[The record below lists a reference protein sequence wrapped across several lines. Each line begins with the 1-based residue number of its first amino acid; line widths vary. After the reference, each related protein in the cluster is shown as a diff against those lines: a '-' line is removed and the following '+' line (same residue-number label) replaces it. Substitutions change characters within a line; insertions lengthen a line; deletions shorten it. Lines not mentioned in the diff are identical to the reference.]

1 MAGVARDPESSP
13 LPPCCLYASPCPS
26 DDSESEEEA
35 ADADLDPL
43 RQTARRT
50 QGPPGQHKG
59 YVGVARSVYCPAGMT
74 HRTTVPCCHMGTD
87 YGTPATKTI
96 SSAPCPRSSRAV
108 PRSRSKSRAVPR
120 SRSRAVPQ
128 SRSRAVPRS
137 KSRAVP
143 RSKSRAVPRSKSRAV
158 PRSRSKS
165 RAVPRS
171 RSKSRAVPRSRSKS
185 RAVPRSRSKSR
196 AVPRSRSKSR
206 AVRGPG
212 PRAVLCY
219 RGDPHLHYPLL
230 PVSRSSR
237 AKEGLGVFQG

>member
-13 LPPCCLYASPCPS
+13 LPPCFLYASPCPS

-35 ADADLDPL
+35 ADAGLDFL

-50 QGPPGQHKG
+50 QGPPGQHRG
-59 YVGVARSVYCPAGMT
+59 HVGVARSVCCPTGMT

-96 SSAPCPRSSRAV
+96 SSAPCPRSDSRSRAVPRSRSRAVPRSRSRAVPRSRSRTV

-120 SRSRAVPQ
+120 SRSRAVPRSRSRAVPR

-143 RSKSRAVPRSKSRAV
+143 RSRSRAV
-158 PRSRSKS
+158 PRSRSRTVPRSRS

-171 RSKSRAVPRSRSKS
+171 RSRAVPKSRSRAVPRSRS
-185 RAVPRSRSKSR
+185 RAVPRSRSE
-196 AVPRSRSKSR
+196 
-206 AVRGPG
+206 
-212 PRAVLCY
+212 
-219 RGDPHLHYPLL
+219 YPY
-230 PVSRSSR
+230 PYHTGH
-237 AKEGLGVFQG
+237 AAEP